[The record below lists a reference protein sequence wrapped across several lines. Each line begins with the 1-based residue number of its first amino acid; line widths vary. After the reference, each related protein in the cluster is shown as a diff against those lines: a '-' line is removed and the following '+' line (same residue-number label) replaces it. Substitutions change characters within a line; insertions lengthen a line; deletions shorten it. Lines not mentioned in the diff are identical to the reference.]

1 MLRSVSSIFFG
12 SAGFDPGLYIL
23 PSESVTIVVAL
34 PPDPIIVS
42 ISEPSSNTIVES
54 PPVFV
59 LASTTFL
66 PVAIPT
72 TALNILYGSPPD

>member
-12 SAGFDPGLYIL
+12 RAGFDPPTYKL
-23 PSESVTIVVAL
+23 PSESYVITFCTPLRPV
-34 PPDPIIVS
+34 IVS

-66 PVAIPT
+66 PVALPT

>member
-1 MLRSVSSIFFG
+1 MLLSVSSIFFG
-12 SAGFDPGLYIL
+12 SAGFDPLTYKL
-23 PSESVTIVVAL
+23 PSESNGITLCL
-34 PPDPIIVS
+34 PSPSVIIS
-42 ISEPSSNTIVES
+42 IPEPSSNTIVES

-66 PVAIPT
+66 PVALPT